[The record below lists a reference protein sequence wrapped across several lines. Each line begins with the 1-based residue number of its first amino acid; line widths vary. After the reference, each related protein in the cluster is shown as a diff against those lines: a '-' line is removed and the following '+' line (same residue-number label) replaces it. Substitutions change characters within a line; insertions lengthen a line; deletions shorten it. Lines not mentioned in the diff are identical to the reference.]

1 MRCGSRRPT
10 RVRHRVPG
18 VVARDAA
25 TERDRLRVALDAA
38 AAELTALAAE
48 AAGRAGEDVGAI
60 FEAQALFASDP
71 GIVDPALAAIDDGA
85 TAEEAID
92 RVSAAQADALAAV
105 DDEYFRER
113 AADLRDVGRRVVD
126 RLTGRER
133 PPLHRADG
141 SPAVLVA
148 DDLDPSVVVAIRPEM
163 VTGIALAGGAPTGHA
178 AIVARAL
185 GIPLVLGLGAAV
197 GARLDGA
204 EVAVDGSGGRLLVE
218 PDKDDL
224 EAMTSVASAGSV
236 AGGWAGSA
244 CRGRGERRVRARGGG
259 RGGCCC
265 GRHRPRPDGAAV
277 PRPVRAA
284 RPRRAA
290 LGLPPDRGGAAGPP
304 RRLPDAR
311 HRRRQAR
318 ALSRDG
324 ARDEPGA
331 RGSRHPRQPRP
342 SGPVRD
348 AAAGAPRGDA
358 RRTGLDPPADGRDG
372 RRGGRGPRG
381 ARPRRRCVGAGGHPD
396 SERWS
401 DSG

>member
-1 MRCGSRRPT
+1 MPAWSR
-10 RVRHRVPG
+10 
-18 VVARDAA
+18 RDAA
-25 TERDRLRVALDAA
+25 TERERLRVALDAA

-48 AAGRAGEDVGAI
+48 ATGRAGEDVGAI

-197 GARLDGA
+197 DARLDGA

-218 PDKDDL
+218 PDEADL
-224 EAMTSVASAGSV
+224 EAMTPVASAGPV
-236 AGGWAGSA
+236 AGDL
-244 CRGRGERRVRARGGG
+244 GRI
-259 RGGCCC
+259 C
-265 GRHRPRPDGAAV
+265 
-277 PRPVRAA
+277 
-284 RPRRAA
+284 
-290 LGLPPDRGGAAGPP
+290 
-304 RRLPDAR
+304 
-311 HRRRQAR
+311 
-318 ALSRDG
+318 LSR
-324 ARDEPGA
+324 
-331 RGSRHPRQPRP
+331 SRRT
-342 SGPVRD
+342 S
-348 AAAGAPRGDA
+348 APCA
-358 RRTGLDPPADGRDG
+358 RR
-372 RRGGRGPRG
+372 
-381 ARPRRRCVGAGGHPD
+381 RPRRRPSRTASASSGRSCCSSAGPCRPG
-396 SERWS
+396 STSSARS
-401 DSG
+401 TAGSRRRCRAAASSSGRSTSAATSPRPISRRSPR